1 MSVQPQSAARP
12 ASHRIPRPRGD
23 RLPLKANVFEA
34 MQSANTQLLPLFPYL
49 GEGAIVPCGATFS
62 GGPHDFGHFSHSN
75 PLDEIVVAFGAD
87 GGNIQPGDVHVL
99 AKTHGVRPDIKGP
112 TDPSTFLVTCITQ
125 RDAADAPGY
134 GREAITFRCRG
145 CSEALL
151 RFEFDALP
159 PPPPGAAGAERYATF
174 ATITGTLAA
183 AEAFNADEARRTCP
197 KCGRVNAPFPL
208 RGWTRYVAQSRTAN
222 AARRSLE
229 AHAAASRRAATAEG
243 DAASPG
249 TRNEKG

>member
-62 GGPHDFGHFSHSN
+62 GGQHDFGHFFHSN

-99 AKTHGVRPDIKGP
+99 AKTHGVRPYLKDP
-112 TDPSTFLVTCITQ
+112 TSPDSFLVVCITQ
-125 RDAADAPGY
+125 REAPEAPGY
-134 GREAITFRCRG
+134 GREAITFRCQQ
-145 CSEALL
+145 CSEELL
-151 RFEFDALP
+151 RFEYAAAALP
-159 PPPPGAAGAERYATF
+159 PRDQRAADAEPYPAFT
-174 ATITGTLAA
+174 TLVGTLDASNT
-183 AEAFNADEARRTCP
+183 FNDDEAQRTCA
-197 KCGRVNAPFPL
+197 KCGTVNPPFPIDLWGL
-208 RGWTRYVAQSRTAN
+208 RAYVQQSRTVN
-222 AARRSLE
+222 AARRALD
-229 AHAAASRRAATAEG
+229 AAAARAAGVAG
-243 DAASPG
+243 
-249 TRNEKG
+249 